1 MEKHTSS
8 ELQNNYQT
16 TKSGKIYERVQKEYL
31 NFINELNSKQ
41 INWLKAVFHTVIGS
55 RLLHEGYVDV
65 SPFLDY
71 PVAKQAYAMEWKKK
85 GSCVW
90 QLYRLRGAGIDN
102 SPINVFNEFWEEYTA
117 VKSGLSKKELES
129 VVYWFFTKYSSGIK
143 SRRALLVAMT
153 EHCCPENEKQQW
165 ALDGNILSNCGYCKI
180 IRVSTLE
187 EYVNVAA
194 RFQTECEDRKI
205 YYRGHSN
212 VNYDLLPG
220 VKRVENWYRNEDRMY
235 HELLVR
241 CPNDF
246 RECTSHLDYL
256 VEMQHYGLPT
266 RLLDITESPM
276 VALYFACCNDVQRA
290 GEVIMFPVE
299 QHSVKY
305 FHSDTVAIL
314 AALSTRTWE
323 YREELRQSV
332 EAGDKKRADKLLQQ
346 LAREIKSK
354 NPAFEPE
361 IHMEDVQRNL
371 FVSPVKSN
379 QRIVKQEGAFII
391 CGLSAEGSDMNS
403 LQSMRMREYESEA
416 ETDKKGRTIV
426 CVIENKKNILQQLDQ
441 FGINQAALF
450 PEIDQV
456 TGYIKGQYLQTS
468 GLRDNITIYSKT

>member
-1 MEKHTSS
+1 MKKHTPS
-8 ELQNNYQT
+8 ESKNNYQLI
-16 TKSGKIYERVQKEYL
+16 KSGKIYERVQKEYL
-31 NFINELNSKQ
+31 NFINELDDKQ
-41 INWLKAVFHTVIGS
+41 KNWLKDVFITVMGA
-55 RLLHEGYVDV
+55 RLQHEGYVDV
-65 SPFLDY
+65 SRFLDY

-85 GSCVW
+85 DSCVR
-90 QLYRLRGAGIDN
+90 QLYRLRGAGMDN
-102 SPINVFNEFWEEYTA
+102 SQIKVFSEFWEECSA
-117 VKSGLSKKELES
+117 LKSALSKNERES
-129 VVYWFFTKYSSGIK
+129 IVYWFFTKYSSRPQ
-143 SRRALLVAMT
+143 SRRALLIAMT
-153 EHCCPENEKQQW
+153 EYFCPENEKQQW
-165 ALDGNILSNCGYCKI
+165 ALDGNILSNCMHCKI
-180 IRVSTLE
+180 IPVSTLE

-194 RFQTECEDRKI
+194 GFQTECKGRKI

-276 VALYFACCNDVQRA
+276 VALYFACCNDAQRA

-305 FHSDTVAIL
+305 FHSDTVAVL

-323 YREELRQSV
+323 YREELRKSV
-332 EAGDKKRADKLLQQ
+332 EAGDKKQAGKLLQQ

-403 LQSMRMREYESEA
+403 LQSMRMREHEGEA
-416 ETDKKGRTIV
+416 ETDKKGRIIV
-426 CVIENKKNILQQLDQ
+426 CVLENKKDILQQLDQ

-456 TGYIKGQYLQTS
+456 TGYIKGQYLQTI
-468 GLRDNITIYSKT
+468 NKEE